1 MITFGKAGD
10 PMRFFMRNETMKP
23 ESVTL
28 SKQCRE
34 RAISAYLAAAIGDA
48 LGWPFE
54 GHANAT
60 PSAENWDGNYIRW
73 KKRASSRFLRTLE
86 LVDAGEYSDDTQ
98 LILAVTRS
106 RLRSIEW
113 WINFSTCELPFWTFY
128 ERGGGG
134 ATKRAAA
141 SWLSS
146 VPPWRS
152 SKVDSVRKYFSA
164 GGNGVAMR
172 VLPHCVAGIKCNSF
186 EPVALDIITDGVTT
200 HGHPRALVGALA
212 YGFALWYALRLDS
225 TLNFGELIGATVSN
239 VSVWGQQRSIA
250 ERWQDWPK
258 CASESGDYASLWRET
273 VAESLDLLKKASN
286 AIQAGAL
293 SLDNEALDSIGAR
306 NAKVS
311 GAGTVSAVAAIY
323 FASRYAASPAEGLR
337 RAASAV
343 GADTDTIASMT
354 GALLGALSNRS
365 WLSQYLPSLQDSL
378 YIEKLASAMTD
389 GAIVQPFESQS
400 VRKSDLAKLSSALS
414 ASISL
419 HGVRLPNG
427 MMVERVSTFD
437 NLKDQQSYWELHT
450 KDGLKLFVRMPRSI
464 AVPDERSTQT
474 EEFQAELMAVENFK
488 DEANV
493 FMGLSLTVSNLNN
506 SLAFYRD
513 LLGLKVSA
521 RGDKVLR
528 FGEYLALK
536 EEPGFPVGIKPVTV
550 YLQVESLDKLRT
562 RLIESNYPNLSKVVD
577 TSKRRSFSC
586 VDPDGY
592 VVEIVKDK
600 SLR

>member
-1 MITFGKAGD
+1 VTAFGKDGD
-10 PMRFFMRNETMKP
+10 LMRFFMRNETMKP

-28 SKQCRE
+28 STQCRE

-54 GHANAT
+54 GHAHAM
-60 PSAENWDGNYIRW
+60 PSAEKWDGNYIRW
-73 KKRASSRFLRTLE
+73 EKRAGSRFLRTLE
-86 LVDAGEYSDDTQ
+86 RVEAGEYSDDTQ

-106 RLRSIEW
+106 RLRSVEW
-113 WINFSTCELPFWTFY
+113 WKNLSTCELPFWTLY

-146 VPPWRS
+146 IPPWRS
-152 SKVDSVRKYFSA
+152 SKADFVRKYFSA

-172 VLPHCVAGIKCNSF
+172 VLPHCVAGINCDSF
-186 EPVALDIITDGVTT
+186 EPIALDILTDGVTT

-225 TLNFGELIGATVSN
+225 TLGFGELIGATVSN
-239 VSVWGQQRSIA
+239 ASVWGQQRSVA
-250 ERWQDWPK
+250 ERWHDWPA
-258 CASESGDYASLWRET
+258 CASQSGDYASLWRET
-273 VAESLDLLKKASN
+273 VAESLDLLKKAN
-286 AIQAGAL
+286 DAIQAGAL
-293 SLDNEALDSIGAR
+293 SLDNEVLDSIGAK

-323 FASRYAASPAEGLR
+323 FASRYAASPVEGLR

-365 WLSQYLPSLQDSL
+365 WLSKYVPSLQDSL

-389 GAIVQPFESQS
+389 GANVQPVESQS
-400 VRKSDLAKLSSALS
+400 VRKSDLVKLSSALS

-419 HGVRLPNG
+419 QGVRLPNG
-427 MMVERVSTFD
+427 LIVERVSAFD
-437 NLKDQQSYWELHT
+437 NVKDQQSYWELHT
-450 KDGLKLFVRMPRSI
+450 KDGLKLFVRMPR
-464 AVPDERSTQT
+464 RSAAPEEQSRLIEESQT
-474 EEFQAELMAVENFK
+474 EQVAVENFR
-488 DEANV
+488 DEVNV

-528 FGEYLALK
+528 FGEYLALR
-536 EEPGFPVGIKPVTV
+536 EESGFPAGIKPVTV

-562 RLIESNYPNLSKVVD
+562 RLVEFNYPNLSKVVD

-592 VVEIVKDK
+592 VVEIVNDK
-600 SLR
+600 SFQ